1 MILIIDIGYQ
11 QIYQLVDT
19 VEQFDD
25 SKVIPLFDFKDE
37 LLESLAPDGVFI
49 SHGSIILNDSNKE
62 KYSSPLTSLKNSTIP
77 ILGIGS
83 GHQLIGV
90 LYGAEITPHTLTT
103 DVITTGIINL
113 EEPLFNKLPD
123 ELNLAEDRASTIGVP
138 PNFQLLASSDS
149 CINEAMK
156 HREKETYGVQFIPE
170 RSGNHGAVIIENF
183 VEISHSRST

>member
-11 QIYQLVDT
+11 QIYQLIDT

-25 SKVIPLFDFKDE
+25 TEVIPLFDFKEE
-37 LLESLAPDGVFI
+37 LLKSVSPDAIII
-49 SHGSIILNDSNKE
+49 SHGSILLNDTNKE
-62 KYSSPLTSLKNSTIP
+62 KYCSPLTPLKSLTIP

-83 GHQLIGV
+83 GHQMLGV
-90 LYGAEITPHTLTT
+90 LYGAEMTPHPLISEIT
-103 DVITTGIINL
+103 TTGIINL

-183 VEISHSRST
+183 VDISRARSM